1 MSPRAIP
8 YALGVRWD
16 RFFEDLEDQLDSE
29 WEAER
34 AALDSEAERLRL
46 SRIPLR
52 ERLVA
57 LAGEGEGSVSFDLCD
72 ETVLVG
78 RVRAVGADWVAVA
91 PEPRGVGVLVPLSAV
106 VAVGLTQVDVVGSA
120 RAASAGS
127 ALRRRMSFGFV
138 LRDLARKR
146 VPVRVQITTGR
157 SLTGTIDRAGADHF
171 DLALHDADAP
181 RRRGEIAGYRLV
193 SLATVASV
201 RPEASATL
209 P

>member
-1 MSPRAIP
+1 M
-8 YALGVRWD
+8 RWD

-46 SRIPLR
+46 SRISLR

-57 LAGEGEGSVSFDLCD
+57 LAGEGEGAVSLDLCD

-78 RVRAVGADWVAVA
+78 RVSAVGADWAAVV
-91 PEPRGVGVLVPLSAV
+91 PEPSADGVLVPLSAV
-106 VAVGLTQVDVVGSA
+106 VAVGLTQADVVGSA
-120 RAASAGS
+120 RAASAGP

-146 VPVRVQITTGR
+146 IPVRVQIATGR
-157 SLTGTIDRAGADHF
+157 SLTGTIDRAGSDHL
-171 DLALHDADAP
+171 DLALHDAGAP

-193 SLATVASV
+193 SFAAVASV
-201 RPEASATL
+201 RLEARAAL

>member
-1 MSPRAIP
+1 M
-8 YALGVRWD
+8 RWD

-46 SRIPLR
+46 SRITLR

-57 LAGEGEGSVSFDLCD
+57 VAGEGEGAVSFDLCD

-78 RVRAVGADWVAVA
+78 RVSAVGADWVAVA
-91 PEPRGVGVLVPLSAV
+91 PEPRGDAVLVPLSAV
-106 VAVGLTQVDVVGSA
+106 VALGLAQIDLVGSA
-120 RAASAGS
+120 RGASAGP
-127 ALRRRMSFGFV
+127 ALRRRMTFGFV

-146 VPVRVQITTGR
+146 IPVRVQIATGR

-171 DLALHDADAP
+171 DLALHDAGAP
-181 RRRGEIAGYRLV
+181 RRRGEVAGYRLV
-193 SLATVASV
+193 TFAAVASV
-201 RPEASATL
+201 RPEAPAAL